1 PGTFP
6 IAPGDSLRIPGVGEL
21 RLGGAAREPSS
32 PLPGF
37 RVAFPRPGMRCRLAG
52 RAAKPLRQVLAEAG
66 VPAWLRDRVPLL
78 LRGDELLAVA
88 ACGAA
93 EGHAP
98 AQEGE
103 SLLFCWI
110 PDGAQ
115 GEAAPPGV
123 AFLA

>member
-1 PGTFP
+1 MPVP
-6 IAPGDSLRIPGVGEL
+6 IAPGDAFRIPGVGKL
-21 RLGGAAREPSS
+21 RLEEPARVLSR

-37 RVAFPRPGMRCRLAG
+37 HIAFPAPGMRCRLAG

-66 VPAWLRDRVPLL
+66 IPAWLRDRVPLL
-78 LRGDELLAVA
+78 FRGDELLAVA

-98 AQEGE
+98 AQGREF
-103 SLLFCWI
+103 LLFCWI

-115 GEAAPPGV
+115 SEAAPPGV
-123 AFLA
+123 AFLP